1 MSGSTHVF
9 IVCSARP
16 RTGKTLLA
24 RLTAE
29 FFLSNAKAIG
39 QSESK
44 PVVGYD
50 ISPYEPGLSE
60 FLPNITRPSSLDDT
74 RGQIALFDELIVDD
88 DRAKVI
94 DLSHMALEKFFTV
107 AYDIG
112 FAEESRARGISAVV
126 LYIADPSPI
135 SARTYA
141 ILREK
146 FPDLTFMPVFND
158 AISRGLE
165 IRRRFPAMSAIP
177 VPLQIPQMSSAL
189 RTQVDR
195 RPSSFREFR
204 ATPPTFTADHLRDE
218 TANFMKRVFRQLREA
233 ELALLMHKLTSSL
246 NYMPLLTGTN
256 A

>member
-9 IVCSARP
+9 IVCSPRP
-16 RTGKTLLA
+16 RTGNTLLA

-29 FFLSNAKAIG
+29 FYLSNAKAIG
-39 QSESK
+39 QSENK

-50 ISPYEPGLSE
+50 LSPYEPGLSE
-60 FLPNITRPSSLDDT
+60 FLPTLSTQSSLDDT

-88 DRAKVI
+88 DRAKVC
-94 DLSHMALEKFFTV
+94 DLSHMVLEKFFTI
-107 AYDIG
+107 AFDID
-112 FAEESRARGISAVV
+112 FAEEARARGISAVV

-135 SARTYA
+135 SVRTYA

-146 FPDLTFMPVFND
+146 FPALTFMPVFND
-158 AISRGLE
+158 AVSRGFE
-165 IRRRFPAMSAIP
+165 TRRRFPTMSALP
-177 VPLQIPQMSSAL
+177 VPLQIPQMSTAL

-195 RPSSFREFR
+195 RPFSFREFR

-233 ELALLMHKLTSSL
+233 ELALLMHKLTNSL
-246 NYMPLLTGTN
+246 GHMPPLTGTD